1 MQKTFCLSLL
11 IILSGSLAAQTKNT
25 RIRNAAITVFEGQ
38 AATLRLAPH
47 MTTTIR
53 LPEPVNS
60 VIVGDSNLFQAEH
73 SPTEP
78 VLVFVKPLTSNG
90 AQSNLVISTARGRQF
105 LMLLRSLGP
114 SADESESGVDL
125 FVICRGAGVFFI
137 DETFP
142 TAVIPET
149 VNLGN
154 TALRESRPDGNDL
167 TSQSEEG
174 LGLDEMVSRQR
185 SQAIEKLYGNRIR
198 VGIGQ
203 VTEHGSRLI
212 VSFSVISPKS
222 EAIELVPPQVQLA
235 GQSNAGIFRRTRQT
249 TVQQLSVQAYQISHR
264 RLNPGERVDGVVV
277 FERPPIKQSTEGLL
291 LQIADSAAID
301 QPTLAPIN
309 FRQTN
314 PRRTDHE

>member
-1 MQKTFCLSLL
+1 MRKTFCLSLL
-11 IILSGSLAAQTKNT
+11 IILSGSLVAQTKNT
-25 RIRNAAITVFEGQ
+25 RIRNAAKTVFEGQ

-47 MTTTIR
+47 ITTTIR

-78 VLVFVKPLTSNG
+78 LLVFVKPVTSTI

-105 LMLLRSLGP
+105 LLILRSLGP

-125 FVICRGAGVFFI
+125 FVICRAASVFFI

-142 TAVIPET
+142 AAVLSET
-149 VNLGN
+149 VNLG
-154 TALRESRPDGNDL
+154 TAALRESRRDGNDL

-174 LGLDEMVSRQR
+174 LGLDEIVSRQR
-185 SQAIEKLYGNRIR
+185 NQAIEKLYGNRIR
-198 VGIGQ
+198 VGM
-203 VTEHGSRLI
+203 
-212 VSFSVISPKS
+212 
-222 EAIELVPPQVQLA
+222 QLA
-235 GQSNAGIFRRTRQT
+235 AQSNAGIFRRTRQT
-249 TVQQLSVQAYQISHR
+249 TVQQLPIEAYQISQR
-264 RLNPGERVDGVVV
+264 RINPGGRVDGVVM

-309 FRQTN
+309 FRETKPLGKN
-314 PRRTDHE
+314 HE

>member
-1 MQKTFCLSLL
+1 
-11 IILSGSLAAQTKNT
+11 
-25 RIRNAAITVFEGQ
+25 
-38 AATLRLAPH
+38 

-78 VLVFVKPLTSNG
+78 LLVFVKPVTTTV

-105 LMLLRSLGP
+105 LLLLRSLGP
-114 SADESESGVDL
+114 SADESEFWLYL
-125 FVICRGAGVFFI
+125 FVICESAGVFFI

-142 TAVIPET
+142 AVVLSET
-149 VNLGN
+149 VNLGI
-154 TALRESRPDGNDL
+154 TALRESRRDGNDL

-174 LGLDEMVSRQR
+174 LALDEIVSRQR
-185 SQAIEKLYGNRIR
+185 KTAIEKLYGNRIR

-222 EAIELVPPQVQLA
+222 ETIELVPPQVHGLSTQR
-235 GQSNAGIFRRTRQT
+235 GIFRRTHQT
-249 TVQQLSVQAYQISHR
+249 TVQQLPVEAYQISQR
-264 RLNPGERVDGVVV
+264 RLRPGERADGVVI

-309 FRQTN
+309 FRETKPLEKN
-314 PRRTDHE
+314 HE

>member
-1 MQKTFCLSLL
+1 MRQAFFLSILIALPGLL
-11 IILSGSLAAQTKNT
+11 PAQTKIAGNPNIT
-25 RIRNAAITVFEGQ
+25 RTVFEDQ
-38 AATLRLAPH
+38 PATLLLAPH
-47 MTTTIR
+47 VTTTIR
-53 LPEPVNS
+53 LPDPVNS

-78 VLVFVKPLTSNG
+78 LLVFVKPVTSTV
-90 AQSNLVISTARGRQF
+90 AQSNLLISTARGRQF
-105 LMLLRSLGP
+105 LLLLRSLGP

-125 FVICRGAGVFFI
+125 FVICRAASVFFI

-142 TAVIPET
+142 AAVLSET
-149 VNLGN
+149 VNLG
-154 TALRESRPDGNDL
+154 TAALRESRRDGNDL

-174 LGLDEMVSRQR
+174 LGLDEIVSRQR
-185 SQAIEKLYGNRIR
+185 NQAIEKLYGNRIR

-203 VTEHGSRLI
+203 VTEHGSRLT
-212 VSFSVISPKS
+212 VSFSVINSKS

-249 TVQQLSVQAYQISHR
+249 TIQQLPVEAYQISQR
-264 RLNPGERVDGVVV
+264 RLNRGDRVDGVVI
-277 FERPPIKQSTEGLL
+277 FERPPIKQSTEGLM

-309 FRQTN
+309 FRETKPVGKN
-314 PRRTDHE
+314 HE